1 MAYSVVDEDLDT
13 SSVLGNE
20 GIQNEVES
28 EKSTDVRSDFPE
40 TWLWDIYV
48 IG

>member
-1 MAYSVVDEDLDT
+1 VAFSVEDDD
-13 SSVLGNE
+13 LGSDSE